1 MSINSDELFN
11 LYSINK
17 IIKNDGAINLTDLET
32 LTYLIDFI
40 TSHNSTQ
47 QATFAKLNDED
58 LLELININKNKND
71 TRTFLDKLEIN
82 DSSNDS
88 SNCSNNIELI
98 IDDSNAPE
106 ASNEPEAEA
115 SNEPELEASNEPELE
130 ASNEPEAEASNNV
143 ITKMK
148 NKTKRKSHKKQ
159 KSIER
164 KTKRNK

>member
-17 IIKNDGAINLTDLET
+17 IIKNDGAINLADLET

-106 ASNEPEAEA
+106 PEASNAPEAEAFNEPEA
-115 SNEPELEASNEPELE
+115 
-130 ASNEPEAEASNNV
+130 EAEASNNV
-143 ITKMK
+143 INKLK

-159 KSIER
+159 KIIER

>member
-17 IIKNDGAINLTDLET
+17 IIKNDGTINLADLET

-47 QATFAKLNDED
+47 QATSAKLNDED

-98 IDDSNAPE
+98 IDDSNEPE
-106 ASNEPEAEA
+106 ASNAPEA
-115 SNEPELEASNEPELE
+115 SNEPELEASNEAE
-130 ASNEPEAEASNNV
+130 ASNEPEPEASNNV

-148 NKTKRKSHKKQ
+148 NKTKKKSHKKQ
-159 KSIER
+159 KIIER

>member
-17 IIKNDGAINLTDLET
+17 IIKNDGTINLADLET

-40 TSHNSTQ
+40 SSHNSTQ

-106 ASNEPEAEA
+106 PEAFNEPEAE
-115 SNEPELEASNEPELE
+115 PEASNEHEPE
-130 ASNEPEAEASNNV
+130 AYNEPEAEASNNV

-159 KSIER
+159 KIIER

>member
-17 IIKNDGAINLTDLET
+17 IIKNDGTINLADLET

-47 QATFAKLNDED
+47 QATSAKLNDED

-82 DSSNDS
+82 DSSN
-88 SNCSNNIELI
+88 CSNNIELI
-98 IDDSNAPE
+98 IDD
-106 ASNEPEAEA
+106 

-130 ASNEPEAEASNNV
+130 ASNEAEASNEPEPEASNNV

-159 KSIER
+159 KIIER

>member
-17 IIKNDGAINLTDLET
+17 IIKNDGTINLADLET

-40 TSHNSTQ
+40 NSHNSTQ
-47 QATFAKLNDED
+47 QASSAKLNDED

-106 ASNEPEAEA
+106 PEA
-115 SNEPELEASNEPELE
+115 SNEPEPEAFNEPEP
-130 ASNEPEAEASNNV
+130 EPEASNNV
-143 ITKMK
+143 INKVK

-159 KSIER
+159 KIIER

>member
-17 IIKNDGAINLTDLET
+17 IIKNDGTINLADLET

-40 TSHNSTQ
+40 SSHNSTQ
-47 QATFAKLNDED
+47 QATSAKLNDED

-106 ASNEPEAEA
+106 AFNEPEA
-115 SNEPELEASNEPELE
+115 SNEPESSNEAE
-130 ASNEPEAEASNNV
+130 ASNEPEAEASNSVNSV
-143 ITKMK
+143 ISKLK

-159 KSIER
+159 KIIER

>member
-17 IIKNDGAINLTDLET
+17 IIKNDGTINLADLET

-47 QATFAKLNDED
+47 QATSAKLNDED

-98 IDDSNAPE
+98 IDDSNEPEASNAPE
-106 ASNEPEAEA
+106 ASNEPE
-115 SNEPELEASNEPELE
+115 P
-130 ASNEPEAEASNNV
+130 EASNNV

-148 NKTKRKSHKKQ
+148 NKTKKKSHKKQ
-159 KSIER
+159 KIIER

>member
-17 IIKNDGAINLTDLET
+17 IIKNDGTINLADLET

-71 TRTFLDKLEIN
+71 TRTFLDKLEF
-82 DSSNDS
+82 NDS

-106 ASNEPEAEA
+106 PEASNAPEPDASNEPEAY
-115 SNEPELEASNEPELE
+115 NEPEPE

-143 ITKMK
+143 INKLK

-159 KSIER
+159 KIIER